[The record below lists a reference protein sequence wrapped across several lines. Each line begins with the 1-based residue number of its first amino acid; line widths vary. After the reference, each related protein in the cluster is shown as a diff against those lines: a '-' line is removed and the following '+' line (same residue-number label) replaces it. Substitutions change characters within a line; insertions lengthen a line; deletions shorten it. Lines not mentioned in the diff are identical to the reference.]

1 LIAISRVQWRGAR
14 FQSCAIEAAAQVC
27 TLISSIAESPGSL
40 RYWPMASLR
49 QRGRRLSRL
58 RIGDG
63 QGYSARPGSCI
74 MARLRSRVPT
84 SLSVR
89 NVQAIPRAGL
99 ALSSLGVLKKGSHRG
114 GAGADLQYRRAW
126 PHRHPRGVQPSRQKW
141 RGSGIRPRHHALQ
154 PPLWRL
160 RPQTNPCVAPIEKAP
175 FYAIKV
181 LPGSFG
187 TFVGL
192 KTDRFAR
199 VLRGDDTPI
208 DGLYAAGNDQSSVM
222 GGHYPSG
229 GINLG
234 PAMTFGFVAGR
245 HAAGTF
251 AK

>member
-1 LIAISRVQWRGAR
+1 MIAISRVQWRGAR
-14 FQSCAIEAAAQVC
+14 FQSCAIEAAAKVC

-84 SLSVR
+84 SLSVE

-141 RGSGIRPRHHALQ
+141 RGSGIRPRHDALQ

-160 RPQTNPCVAPIEKAP
+160 RPQTKSLRRSDREGAFLCDQGAARQLRYVRRTENR
-175 FYAIKV
+175 
-181 LPGSFG
+181 SFR
-187 TFVGL
+187 TCI
-192 KTDRFAR
+192 TRRRCA
-199 VLRGDDTPI
+199 I

>member
-1 LIAISRVQWRGAR
+1 MV
-14 FQSCAIEAAAQVC
+14 
-27 TLISSIAESPGSL
+27 PGF
-40 RYWPMASLR
+40 
-49 QRGRRLSRL
+49 
-58 RIGDG
+58 
-63 QGYSARPGSCI
+63 
-74 MARLRSRVPT
+74 
-84 SLSVR
+84 
-89 NVQAIPRAGL
+89 NL
-99 ALSSLGVLKKGSHRG
+99 ALSK
-114 GAGADLQYRRAW
+114 
-126 PHRHPRGVQPSRQKW
+126 
-141 RGSGIRPRHHALQ
+141 RPRRSVPSYHRSRKARARCGTGRWRRFVNEADGYHDYVSAMVKAIPHDQEVASWLVCDHAFQ
-154 PPLWRL
+154 RRYPFGMSKPFPVPVWPYL
-160 RPQTNPCVAPIEKAP
+160 RSGYLKRARTVEELARICSIDARGLIATLAEYNRHARNGEDPAFGRGTTLFNRRSGDSDHKPNPCVAPIEKAP

-251 AK
+251 VK

>member
-1 LIAISRVQWRGAR
+1 MERIRHS
-14 FQSCAIEAAAQVC
+14 AAARR
-27 TLISSIAESPGSL
+27 SSTPRS
-40 RYWPMASLR
+40 
-49 QRGRRLSRL
+49 
-58 RIGDG
+58 GD
-63 QGYSARPGSCI
+63 SDHKP
-74 MARLRSRVPT
+74 
-84 SLSVR
+84 
-89 NVQAIPRAGL
+89 
-99 ALSSLGVLKKGSHRG
+99 
-114 GAGADLQYRRAW
+114 
-126 PHRHPRGVQPSRQKW
+126 
-141 RGSGIRPRHHALQ
+141 
-154 PPLWRL
+154 
-160 RPQTNPCVAPIEKAP
+160 NPCVAPIEKAP